1 MLSLPDDF
9 ATRKMPL
16 LRLTG
21 DGGGSPH
28 NQNLAPP
35 ASDSVRVV
43 LNLPAEVAKG
53 GFVVSVL
60 PAGNPESV
68 PVPAVLSKIGP
79 AGRPVTAALDAWVAH
94 LLGRGKRDRSVRS
107 YRRKVEECA
116 RACGWLTAADVR
128 LQDAEGWLAGKRAGE
143 GGCEAW
149 GGSTADHA
157 TSILRRFGA
166 WLHRE
171 DGLPE
176 NPLAHLESSGE
187 QGGDGSR
194 ALTVGEVQA
203 MIQAA
208 RRRAAGDKRQ
218 RADAALY
225 FAFLALTGL
234 RDGEAGRCCWRDID
248 LDGEPPAIYTD
259 PAWAK
264 NRRKMRVVLNDEIR
278 GLLLA
283 HRERTGGVPT
293 ERVFASKPNQRTWHL
308 LRELAGV
315 ALRDGRGRVASYH
328 SLRKF
333 WATAL
338 DATGATAG
346 VVSRLTRHAKDL
358 AQRTYIDPDWSKE
371 MAAVQALPKIFVPD
385 SGFAQGVGLQST
397 KREGTFLAVAA
408 KHSVGP
414 PMVCQ
419 PHNHDSDALGSPVAS
434 ERLAAQGDHQ
444 GLPNASDSSIAVG
457 TDNGPSNP
465 RLPDLGRGGLADL
478 LDAQASQLAS
488 LARILRAGGGA

>member
-1 MLSLPDDF
+1 MIII
-9 ATRKMPL
+9 PL
-16 LRLTG
+16 RA
-21 DGGGSPH
+21 GGAD
-28 NQNLAPP
+28 AP
-35 ASDSVRVV
+35 
-43 LNLPAEVAKG
+43 
-53 GFVVSVL
+53 
-60 PAGNPESV
+60 
-68 PVPAVLSKIGP
+68 VLSKIGP
-79 AGRPVTAALDAWVAH
+79 AGRSIGNALDAWVAH

-107 YRRKVEECA
+107 YRRKVEDCA
-116 RACGWLTAADVR
+116 KACGWLTAADVR
-128 LQDAEGWLAGKRAGE
+128 LQDAEGWLAGKRAGA

-149 GGSTADHA
+149 SGSTADHA

-171 DGLPE
+171 EGLAD
-176 NPLAHLESSGE
+176 NPLGHLESSGE
-187 QGGDGSR
+187 HGGDGSR
-194 ALTVGEVQA
+194 ALTVDEVRA
-203 MIQAA
+203 MIAAA

-234 RDGEAGRCCWRDID
+234 RDGEAGQCCWRD
-248 LDGEPPAIYTD
+248 LDMDGTPPALYTD
-259 PAWAK
+259 QRWAK
-264 NRRKMRVVLNDEIR
+264 NRRRMRVVLNDEIR
-278 GLLLA
+278 GLLLT
-283 HRERTGGVPT
+283 HRARTGGAPT

-315 ALRDGRGRVASYH
+315 PLRDGRGRVASYH

-358 AQRTYIDPDWSKE
+358 TQRTYIDPDWSKE
-371 MAAVQALPKIFVPD
+371 MAAVRALPKIFAPD
-385 SGFAQGVGLQST
+385 SNFVQGRGLQSPNPS
-397 KREGTFLAVAA
+397 GTFIAVAA

-419 PHNHDSDALGSPVAS
+419 PNNHDSDALGSPVAS

-444 GLPNASDSSIAVG
+444 GLPNASDSSIADG
-457 TDNGPSNP
+457 TDNVPCRA
-465 RLPDLGRGGLADL
+465 RLPDPAVIAAFLAHGETLRRLVDRGVA
-478 LDAQASQLAS
+478 
-488 LARILRAGGGA
+488 